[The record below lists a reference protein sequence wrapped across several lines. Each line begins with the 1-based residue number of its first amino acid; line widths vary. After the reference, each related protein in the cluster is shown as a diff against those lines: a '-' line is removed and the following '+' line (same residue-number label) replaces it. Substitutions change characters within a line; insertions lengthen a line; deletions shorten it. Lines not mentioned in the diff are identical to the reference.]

1 PQTTVRFEEIPFTV
15 IYQADENRTAGEK
28 ETISSGKLGKAKITE
43 TEGSEPVREVLEKPQ
58 NEIVAVGTK
67 PVVVSNI
74 LKYKTTTVED
84 PELPKGHTETVT
96 QGKEGKEIITTTYTM
111 DTKTG
116 NITANTVTETIE
128 PVEKVVKIGTKS
140 SPQTT
145 VRFEEIPF
153 TTIYQAD
160 ENRTAGEKETI
171 SSGKLGKVKI
181 TETEGSEPVREV
193 LEKPQN
199 EIVAVGTKPVVVTNI
214 LKYKTT
220 TVEAPELPKGH
231 TETVTQGKEGKEII
245 TTTYTLDTKT
255 GNITANTVTETI
267 EPVEKVVKIG
277 TKSSPQTTVRFEEIP
292 FTVIYQADENRT
304 AGEKETI
311 SSGKLGKAKIIET
324 EGSEPVREVLEKP
337 QNEIV
342 AVGTK
347 PVVVTNILK
356 YKTTTV
362 EDPELPK
369 GHTETVTQGKE
380 GKEIITTTY
389 TLDTATGLITSST
402 KTERVD
408 PVDEV
413 VSVGTKIIPQTTVR
427 YEEVPFAVDYQADE
441 NKVAGETT
449 VIFSGKLGKVKITET
464 EGAEPIRE
472 IVEKPQNKIVSVGT
486 MTEVTNTILAFKT
499 VKLDDDQ
506 LPKGQTKVVKKGKD
520 GRETTTTTYTLD
532 TATGLI
538 TSSTKTERVEP
549 VDEVVSVGILE
560 TKVADTAP
568 EQVIKPELKWT
579 TTIVPIPFQTRYIV
593 DNQLNL
599 GEEIILVPGR
609 NGQRQV
615 ITLVNGSVVGRND
628 EEIISD
634 IVLLDPIEQIIKI
647 GNRSTDKAIDLPSK
661 KEKTDISNLGLALP
675 NNKVSSTPI
684 KLAETPKSIQYLT
697 DRKYDSTVSPSQLQQ
712 TNGVI
717 LPKTGEQKE
726 NFLARLGYISLLSL
740 EFCWAI
746 STLLKNKR
754 KSK

>member
-1 PQTTVRFEEIPFTV
+1 
-15 IYQADENRTAGEK
+15 
-28 ETISSGKLGKAKITE
+28 
-43 TEGSEPVREVLEKPQ
+43 
-58 NEIVAVGTK
+58 
-67 PVVVSNI
+67 
-74 LKYKTTTVED
+74 
-84 PELPKGHTETVT
+84 
-96 QGKEGKEIITTTYTM
+96 
-111 DTKTG
+111 
-116 NITANTVTETIE
+116 
-128 PVEKVVKIGTKS
+128 
-140 SPQTT
+140 
-145 VRFEEIPF
+145 
-153 TTIYQAD
+153 
-160 ENRTAGEKETI
+160 
-171 SSGKLGKVKI
+171 
-181 TETEGSEPVREV
+181 
-193 LEKPQN
+193 
-199 EIVAVGTKPVVVTNI
+199 
-214 LKYKTT
+214 
-220 TVEAPELPKGH
+220 
-231 TETVTQGKEGKEII
+231 
-245 TTTYTLDTKT
+245 
-255 GNITANTVTETI
+255 
-267 EPVEKVVKIG
+267 
-277 TKSSPQTTVRFEEIP
+277 
-292 FTVIYQADENRT
+292 
-304 AGEKETI
+304 
-311 SSGKLGKAKIIET
+311 
-324 EGSEPVREVLEKP
+324 
-337 QNEIV
+337 
-342 AVGTK
+342 
-347 PVVVTNILK
+347 
-356 YKTTTV
+356 
-362 EDPELPK
+362 
-369 GHTETVTQGKE
+369 TVTQGKE

-472 IVEKPQNKIVSVGT
+472 IVENPQNKIISVGT

-506 LPKGQTKVVKKGKD
+506 LPKGQTKVVKQGKD

-661 KEKTDISNLGLALP
+661 KEKTDISNLGLTLP

>member
-1 PQTTVRFEEIPFTV
+1 
-15 IYQADENRTAGEK
+15 
-28 ETISSGKLGKAKITE
+28 
-43 TEGSEPVREVLEKPQ
+43 
-58 NEIVAVGTK
+58 
-67 PVVVSNI
+67 
-74 LKYKTTTVED
+74 
-84 PELPKGHTETVT
+84 
-96 QGKEGKEIITTTYTM
+96 
-111 DTKTG
+111 
-116 NITANTVTETIE
+116 
-128 PVEKVVKIGTKS
+128 
-140 SPQTT
+140 
-145 VRFEEIPF
+145 
-153 TTIYQAD
+153 
-160 ENRTAGEKETI
+160 
-171 SSGKLGKVKI
+171 
-181 TETEGSEPVREV
+181 
-193 LEKPQN
+193 
-199 EIVAVGTKPVVVTNI
+199 
-214 LKYKTT
+214 
-220 TVEAPELPKGH
+220 
-231 TETVTQGKEGKEII
+231 
-245 TTTYTLDTKT
+245 
-255 GNITANTVTETI
+255 
-267 EPVEKVVKIG
+267 
-277 TKSSPQTTVRFEEIP
+277 
-292 FTVIYQADENRT
+292 
-304 AGEKETI
+304 
-311 SSGKLGKAKIIET
+311 
-324 EGSEPVREVLEKP
+324 
-337 QNEIV
+337 
-342 AVGTK
+342 
-347 PVVVTNILK
+347 
-356 YKTTTV
+356 
-362 EDPELPK
+362 
-369 GHTETVTQGKE
+369 
-380 GKEIITTTY
+380 
-389 TLDTATGLITSST
+389 
-402 KTERVD
+402 
-408 PVDEV
+408 
-413 VSVGTKIIPQTTVR
+413 
-427 YEEVPFAVDYQADE
+427 QADE

-449 VIFSGKLGKVKITET
+449 VIFSGKLGKVKITEA

-472 IVEKPQNKIVSVGT
+472 IVENPQNKIVSVGT

-538 TSSTKTERVEP
+538 TSSTKTERVDP

-661 KEKTDISNLGLALP
+661 KEKTDISNLGLTLP